1 MATEYLI
8 TCPEDQEVKASPG
21 HRSTKGCSNLL
32 WSSKCLLPNS
42 QDTVVKAW
50 KNDCCLPKLQGKE
63 AGMGRQEEG
72 RTEAEGWRLGNSV

>member
-42 QDTVVKAW
+42 QDTVVKA
-50 KNDCCLPKLQGKE
+50 LGK
-63 AGMGRQEEG
+63 
-72 RTEAEGWRLGNSV
+72 